1 RPSCR
6 SPGRRPY
13 SRPCCPRP
21 SSPSSPA
28 GPSCGTPCTPP
39 LVQADQPV
47 LVGVPLLPLVLEAL
61 GLGDLALVEEAVA
74 VGVVHLEPGLG
85 VDSLL
90 LAGAFPLL
98 GAAPGPLGGSARRL
112 RVLAVPDRL
121 LACLRSLL
129 PVFEELLF
137 GQLAVGDPLFLGERL
152 QRVAPPHRLL

>member
-1 RPSCR
+1 
-6 SPGRRPY
+6 
-13 SRPCCPRP
+13 
-21 SSPSSPA
+21 
-28 GPSCGTPCTPP
+28 
-39 LVQADQPV
+39 DQPV

-74 VGVVHLEPGLG
+74 VGVVHLEQGLG
-85 VDSLL
+85 VESLL

-152 QRVAPPHRLL
+152 QRVAPPHRLLDGVIPAALAGEVEDLVGVHLELAFALPAELP